1 MSDDDVPV
9 SALLGAAY
17 EAVVHGQGLAARE
30 AVELVKDLGFERNGT
45 AKPFRFAYQHT
56 EATEDGPQVRTVHAT
71 VPLLSLINPPSIS
84 IDSAKIS
91 MSLHLISQDIE
102 TGPTDPPIA
111 SGGTPAAAKMPKL
124 RGRIVH
130 QSDKNAVMTIES
142 TLKQRDLLASS
153 RLSQLLDAAV
163 SDRDSVWYQVLE
175 RAELFRAAA
184 TALIDTVAQD
194 ASKGKSVGVREWLQQ
209 LWELKEAVTDAVSAF
224 RDGLPEKIP
233 PLHQRWNTQCG
244 NLTWIDRHTEPEE
257 MAALRRAFIAAA
269 SNVWQA
275 LLPGAQVAE
284 FGPPT
289 VEQLR
294 LRFEAAVSALAATAT
309 GLEGL
314 PEQLRHLEAAVAQG
328 CIAHQYKQPEAV
340 KATLQRYN
348 QTAATIREMW
358 KPIAQSRESRAKQ
371 DKLAAAATT
380 VWDALAREVP
390 GDFRTESRMSAE
402 EIKELLDKC
411 DRLLNELGEQKK
423 KFTKNGKDSPS
434 HPLRIAYE
442 LAEQLRSYHKA
453 DWDARKWNPDEN
465 AKEIASRF
473 DKFNLKIQEVNR
485 KFPTP
490 GRFTWLT
497 PETWNAAAPAWNEKA
512 RQFWGHLLDIRH
524 HPVTDVADMKPNP

>member
-102 TGPTDPPIA
+102 AGPAEALTA
-111 SGGTPAAAKMPKL
+111 SGESPTAARMPKL

-163 SDRDSVWYQVLE
+163 SDRDSVWYLVLE
-175 RAELFRAAA
+175 QAEPFRAAA

-194 ASKGKSVGVREWLQQ
+194 GTNYSISVGVREWLQQ
-209 LWELKEAVTDAVSAF
+209 LWELKETVTDAVSAF

-233 PLHQRWNTQCG
+233 PLHHSWNTRCQK
-244 NLTWIDRHTEPEE
+244 LTWIDRHTEPEE

-269 SNVWQA
+269 SNVWNA

-289 VEQLR
+289 VEELR
-294 LRFEAAVSALAATAT
+294 VRFEAAASALADAPP
-309 GLEGL
+309 GLKSL
-314 PEQLRHLEAAVAQG
+314 PERLRDLEAAVAQG
-328 CIAHQYKQPEAV
+328 CIAAKYEQPDDV
-340 KATLQRYN
+340 VTKTLDRYN
-348 QTAATIREMW
+348 GTATAIREMW
-358 KPIAQSRESRAKQ
+358 IPSVQSPESRAAQ
-371 DKLAAAATT
+371 DALAVAAEA
-380 VWDALAREVP
+380 VWDALVRTAPE
-390 GDFRTESRMSAE
+390 DFRAS
-402 EIKELLDKC
+402 
-411 DRLLNELGEQKK
+411 DRRNVEGL
-423 KFTKNGKDSPS
+423 
-434 HPLRIAYE
+434 
-442 LAEQLRSYHKA
+442 LAES
-453 DWDARKWNPDEN
+453 ARWLDELQKQRAKIFPEEWMSSLHFACKQANTTLSHSQTIWRDRQQWHSDLHAKWVSAGLE
-465 AKEIASRF
+465 
-473 DKFNLKIQEVNR
+473 KFNNHIHSANR
-485 KFPTP
+485 TY
-490 GRFTWLT
+490 RDRR
-497 PETWNAAAPAWNEKA
+497 PEAWNTAAPAWNETA
-512 RQFWGHLLDIRH
+512 RQFWGILIAPER
-524 HPVTDVADMKPNP
+524 HPVPGVANLETSS